1 MLKNL
6 RRVPFSHLFIECI
19 GTFFLMFTVGASV
32 LGLIPN
38 GGIAI
43 GTVLMLIIFMGG
55 YISGGHFNPA
65 VTTAVLIRGKIAFAE
80 ALLYILVQLLGS
92 FLASWCT
99 LFVFG
104 KSFAIAPNLEQQNWR
119 WPISSALF
127 VEFVWTFYLCG
138 TVLHT
143 ATTRAQEGNSFFGLA
158 IGFVVVSGAIS
169 VGDIS
174 GGAFNPAV
182 ATGPALVSLL
192 TGGHFDYQGNG
203 LEDVKYIWIYWL
215 APMLGGVF
223 SAFAFKI
230 AVRDRE
236 DEKQASAKIS
246 PQDDEDYA

>member
-138 TVLHT
+138 TVLH
-143 ATTRAQEGNSFFGLA
+143 L
-158 IGFVVVSGAIS
+158 
-169 VGDIS
+169 
-174 GGAFNPAV
+174 
-182 ATGPALVSLL
+182 SLI
-192 TGGHFDYQGNG
+192 H
-203 LEDVKYIWIYWL
+203 I
-215 APMLGGVF
+215 
-223 SAFAFKI
+223 
-230 AVRDRE
+230 
-236 DEKQASAKIS
+236 
-246 PQDDEDYA
+246 